1 MDSINNGKQIIN
13 VDFRCAHGQHRSVV
27 CSEVVAHLG
36 RSMGFVVV
44 VEHLTARLCGCPHRC
59 DRGVSDDEA
68 PGYAADGVAAYGVA
82 RRIWDE
88 M

>member
-1 MDSINNGKQIIN
+1 MGAVNEGKKLIHQ
-13 VDFRCAHGQHRSVV
+13 DFRCAHGQHRSVV
-27 CSEVVAHLG
+27 VSEVVAHLG

-59 DRGVSDDEA
+59 DRGISDDEA

-82 RRIWDE
+82 RRIWDA

>member
-1 MDSINNGKQIIN
+1 MGAVNEGKKLIHQ
-13 VDFRCAHGQHRSVV
+13 DFRCAHGQHRSVG
-27 CSEVVAHLG
+27 CLEFVAHIA

-59 DRGVSDDEA
+59 DRGISDDEA
-68 PGYAADGVAAYGVA
+68 PGFAADGVAAYGVA
-82 RRIWDE
+82 RRIWDA